1 MNMTKENIQVIEET
15 NQFIE
20 QNKEDIIL
28 YLEKQ
33 LIQFRELFSSKV
45 LNPWY
50 LCYAL
55 NFEIMEKDNLDE
67 NIKTILRFKQATPYV
82 YYNNKLN
89 SFELNFY
96 LMKEFVYYLIT
107 LYLPSEFK
115 FKNFFTKEIILHS
128 NTTDATKKENI
139 IEKIVEDYALKFL
152 IPDKIF
158 NQYYIETNDI
168 KKCSEYFRVEEK
180 IIETILEHNKNNLKT
195 LKKSR

>member
-1 MNMTKENIQVIEET
+1 MLNKYDLRATITPTSGGNNHMNMTKENIQLIEET

-20 QNKEDIIL
+20 QNKDDIIL

-33 LIQFRELFSSKV
+33 LIQFRELFSSKI
-45 LNPWY
+45 LNQWY

-115 FKNFFTKEIILHS
+115 FKNFFMKEIILHS

-152 IPDKIF
+152 IPTKFLI
-158 NQYYIETNDI
+158 NT
-168 KKCSEYFRVEEK
+168 
-180 IIETILEHNKNNLKT
+180 T
-195 LKKSR
+195 